1 MTLSNLVISL
11 KRVTG
16 ASMLAVMLLAGGE
29 TLIGIEPVKAQEGE
43 KKKKRAT
50 KKVESVGAKN
60 AKVFEKVQEAF
71 EAENFIEV
79 ERLLAKLSSEKLNN
93 IERSYVANYRG
104 NICFTQDKLN
114 CALREF
120 KKITDAGSE
129 GISESFYNQMLYVV
143 AQVLFSQE
151 KYAEALRYAQQWFK
165 TQEDPSADAYML
177 IGQAH
182 YMLKNYN
189 KALPNVQKGI
199 DKYVALG
206 SVPKEGWLN
215 LLSNIYRQKNQYSKM
230 LPVVKQLVKHYPKK
244 TYLTTLGGIYNE
256 LNDQPKMTAMYQAMA
271 DQGLLTSESEIVT
284 LASLLMSQDSPY
296 QASQVMKNGLSSGV
310 LKKTLKNYRVY
321 SQALYAAREYEDAL
335 KPLETAASKSPD
347 GKLYSQLG
355 QSYIA
360 LNRWREAEVAMTK
373 AINKGKLKDGLGQ
386 AIISK
391 GLTQFEQKKF
401 KSAETTFQSAVK
413 YEKVSNVATNWI
425 KYVKAEVRRIK
436 ELEAPIQ
443 AIDTSVEPLNS

>member
-1 MTLSNLVISL
+1 MTLSKLVISL
-11 KRVTG
+11 KRLTG

-29 TLIGIEPVKAQEGE
+29 TLIGIEPVKAQEAE
-43 KKKKRAT
+43 KKKRAT

-71 EAENFIEV
+71 EAENFVEV
-79 ERLLAKLSSEKLNN
+79 ERLLAKLSAEKLNN

-104 NICFTQDKLN
+104 NICFSQDKLN

-151 KYAEALRYAQQWFK
+151 KYREALRYAQQWFK

-182 YMLKNYN
+182 YMLKDYN

-215 LLSNIYRQKNQYSKM
+215 LLSNIYRQKDQYSKM

-256 LNDQPKMTAMYQAMA
+256 LNDQTKMTAMYQAMD

-284 LASLLMSQDSPY
+284 LASLLMSQESPY
-296 QASQVMKNGLSSGV
+296 QASQIMKKGLNSGV
-310 LKKTLKNYRVY
+310 LKKTLKNYRIY

-335 KPLETAASKSPD
+335 KPLETAAAKSSD
-347 GKLYSQLG
+347 GKLYNQLG
-355 QSYIA
+355 QSFIA
-360 LNRWREAEVAMTK
+360 LNRWREAEAAITK
-373 AINKGKLKDGLGQ
+373 AINKGKLKDGGQ

-401 KSAETTFQSAVK
+401 KSAEATFQSAVK
-413 YEKVSNVATNWI
+413 YEKVSNTATNWI
-425 KYVKAEVRRIK
+425 KYVRAEVRRIR

>member
-1 MTLSNLVISL
+1 MTLSKLVISL
-11 KRVTG
+11 KRVAGT
-16 ASMLAVMLLAGGE
+16 SLLAMMLLTGGE
-29 TLIGIEPVKAQEGE
+29 VMIGSEPVNAQEGE
-43 KKKKRAT
+43 KKKRAT
-50 KKVESVGAKN
+50 KKIVSVGAKN
-60 AKVFEKVQEAF
+60 AKVFEKAQEAF
-71 EAENFIEV
+71 ETENYAEV
-79 ERLLAKLSSEKLNN
+79 ERLLSKLSNENTLNA
-93 IERSYVANYRG
+93 IESAYVANYRG
-104 NICFTQDKLN
+104 NICFSQDKLN

-120 KKITDAGSE
+120 KKITDAGSD

-151 KYAEALRYAQQWFK
+151 KYSEALRYAQTWFK

-177 IGQAH
+177 VGQAH

-189 KALPNVQKGI
+189 AALPNVQKGI
-199 DKYVALG
+199 DKYIALG

-215 LLSNIYRQKNQYSKM
+215 LLSNIYRQKDQFNKM

-256 LNDQPKMTAMYQAMA
+256 LDDQAKMTAMYQAMD
-271 DQGLLTSESEIVT
+271 DQGLLSTESEIVT
-284 LASLLMSQDSPY
+284 LASLLMSQESPY
-296 QASQVMKNGLSSGV
+296 QASQIMKKGLDSGV

-360 LNRWREAEVAMTK
+360 LNRWREAEIALTK
-373 AINKGKLKDGLGQ
+373 AINKGKLNDGGQ
-386 AIISK
+386 AVISK

-401 KSAETTFQSAVK
+401 DSAAATFQSAVK
-413 YEKVSNVATNWI
+413 YEKVSTTASNWI
-425 KYVKAEVRRIK
+425 KYVKAEVRRLK
-436 ELEAPIQ
+436 ELDAPIQ
-443 AIDTSVEPLNS
+443 AIDTNVEPLNS